1 MAVCKKKVTHVRQRG
16 YIVRVMIKLKIK
28 IKIRVYE
35 IKLPLYIDSV
45 DCLGGIP
52 KISMRK
58 PQVIVRGEWY
68 SWNNYRNSIH
78 KAYRQYSNTSISQR
92 CYLNIPQLQVRNH
105 ADAKLFDE
113 IIYFDLKR

>member
-45 DCLGGIP
+45 DCLGEFQRFPCETHKSLSGGNFTAGIIIVTVFIKHTASIPIHLFP
-52 KISMRK
+52 K
-58 PQVIVRGEWY
+58 
-68 SWNNYRNSIH
+68 
-78 KAYRQYSNTSISQR
+78 
-92 CYLNIPQLQVRNH
+92 
-105 ADAKLFDE
+105 DAT
-113 IIYFDLKR
+113 